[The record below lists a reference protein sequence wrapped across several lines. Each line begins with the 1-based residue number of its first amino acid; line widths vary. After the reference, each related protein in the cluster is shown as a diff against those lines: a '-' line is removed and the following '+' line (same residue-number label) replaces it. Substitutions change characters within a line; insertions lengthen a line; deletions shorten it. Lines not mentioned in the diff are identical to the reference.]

1 MPEWTS
7 ACGTSGSGKGQ
18 GQVQYVRRAAES
30 CRPSGSGPSNT
41 SFSVVVVGACFRAR
55 ARGARGHGERRP
67 RCPSATASPQQRRC
81 HGQTLPWDPFGPPT
95 ASAEFLAT
103 PSQDVYRFTNYPEA
117 HARLK
122 AAKARHPREDA
133 LEEFTQWTLLGED
146 ITPKELLGE
155 TAAAPAQAPGVQTL
169 VVEPAKEET
178 PEEYHKRRV
187 NELMHKGVN
196 FRRGEGGKWYTIG
209 GGGRGD
215 CNWQVR

>member
-1 MPEWTS
+1 MRS
-7 ACGTSGSGKGQ
+7 AVCLLH
-18 GQVQYVRRAAES
+18 
-30 CRPSGSGPSNT
+30 GPYED
-41 SFSVVVVGACFRAR
+41 
-55 ARGARGHGERRP
+55 ARGHGERRP

-95 ASAEFLAT
+95 ASADFLAT

-178 PEEYHKRRV
+178 PAEYHKRRV